1 MSGLAFIHIN
11 YDKNIDVTRVLQ
23 IFSKKPR
30 ALQFTNIC
38 LVNNLLTF
46 VQYR

>member
-11 YDKNIDVTRVLQ
+11 HDKNIDVTRVLQ

-30 ALQFTNIC
+30 AL
-38 LVNNLLTF
+38 
-46 VQYR
+46 